1 MGRSWPAGLLGGVV
15 NGVFGVVIVVLGV
28 LLH

>member
-1 MGRSWPAGLLGGVV
+1 MGRSWPAVLLGGVV

>member
-1 MGRSWPAGLLGGVV
+1 MASGAAWGVV
-15 NGVFGVVIVVLGV
+15 NGVFGVVIVVLEV